1 MTSPRERRD
10 EFMSKCLERGED
22 ESPGAVR
29 VEPPAERKR
38 EAKRCWNQADFHQ
51 TAAVDNLTGAAELM
65 AIRQG
70 YYVMLHKSNQ
80 ALALA
85 GFSPK
90 NHRCTLLGVRGVFD
104 APELADTLRRASKE
118 RNNVDYAMNPEKP
131 RLQEFAGP
139 GEFLTDTVEPFVL
152 SVDDV
157 IDEELDVD
165 EDEWRSGPS
174 FEIE

>member
-1 MTSPRERRD
+1 MTSSQERHN
-10 EFMSKCLERGED
+10 EFMSKCLEYGED
-22 ESPGAVR
+22 ERPGAVR
-29 VEPPAERKR
+29 IETPAERKQ

-51 TAAVDNLTGAAELM
+51 MAAADNLAGAAKLM

-104 APELADTLRRASKE
+104 APRLADTLRRASKE
-118 RNNVDYAMNPEKP
+118 RNNVDYGMNPHDP
-131 RLQEFAGP
+131 QLQEFDAPRG
-139 GEFLTDTVEPFVL
+139 FLTDTVEPFVT
-152 SVDDV
+152 SVDDA
-157 IDEELDVD
+157 IREELGTKEWNTGPALDV
-165 EDEWRSGPS
+165 
-174 FEIE
+174 